1 MEWTG
6 PLRGLNE
13 KTAGALSVAF
23 WPSKA
28 VAASFWEEKE
38 HLSSRPPSD
47 PTRKVSESHGDRAI
61 DVIPT
66 VLLLRA

>member
-6 PLRGLNE
+6 PLRGLKE
-13 KTAGALSVAF
+13 KTAGALNITL
-23 WPSKA
+23 WLSKGA
-28 VAASFWEEKE
+28 AASVWEEKE

-61 DVIPT
+61 EVMPT
-66 VLLLRA
+66 LLLLGA

>member
-13 KTAGALSVAF
+13 KTAGALGVAF

-28 VAASFWEEKE
+28 VAAS
-38 HLSSRPPSD
+38 
-47 PTRKVSESHGDRAI
+47 V
-61 DVIPT
+61 
-66 VLLLRA
+66 